1 MSVPDRQ
8 TGLVTAAREAS
19 GRVPLVSFAP
29 FVRRFS

>member
-8 TGLVTAAREAS
+8 TGPTAREAS